1 MALSHMTKEEW
12 EEIAQTIP
20 SKDDAFI
27 QKYMTGRE
35 ALIAEEKKSRSGMYN
50 DTKSR
55 QRVPSRPHHH

>member
-1 MALSHMTKEEW
+1 MALSNMSKEEW

-35 ALIAEEKKSRSGMYN
+35 ALIAEEKKSRSGMY
-50 DTKSR
+50 TRRSA
-55 QRVPSRPHHH
+55 QRVPHH